1 MKYTDFSRYVSE
13 IEKKIGYVFKDKSLL
28 AQAFTR
34 TSFCNENKSKSV
46 DYQSNEVL
54 EFLGDSILSASVTTM
69 LINDNS
75 RRYDYGIRTDFAEG
89 DFSNIK
95 SKLSDKTNL
104 SESIKKLGLQDF
116 LLMGDGDVKLNIQ
129 NEPSVMEDLFE
140 SILGAV
146 YIDSEEKLE
155 VARGVIANILDVS
168 VYLKADDIRAAR
180 SYKNLL
186 QELCAS
192 KEHRLPPPVYQ
203 IFAEGPEHERRYTAE
218 CYVNGVKVSVGIGKN
233 KKSAE
238 ADAARLALDALG
250 TLATLGTE
258 EHKYTVTAQERAR
271 RYAKEKSIPLPEYRD
286 TKETD
291 ASTKTRAEFE
301 TVCTFSGITK
311 VGIGPS
317 KKEARESAVSK
328 ILDELGV
335 GK

>member
-1 MKYTDFSRYVSE
+1 MKYTDFSRHVAE
-13 IEKKIGYVFKDKSLL
+13 IEKKIGYVFSDKNLL

-34 TSFCNENKSKSV
+34 TSFCNENKSKSAE
-46 DYQSNEVL
+46 YQSNEVL

-75 RRYDYGIRTDFAEG
+75 RRYEYGIRTDFAEG

-104 SESIKKLGLQDF
+104 SESIKKLGLQNF
-116 LLMGDGDVKLNIQ
+116 LLMGEGDVKLSIQ

-146 YIDSEEKLE
+146 YIDSGEKLE

-168 VYLKADDIRAAR
+168 VYLKGGESCTSR

-192 KEHRLPPPVYQ
+192 KEHRLPPPVYHVT
-203 IFAEGPEHERRYTAE
+203 AEGPEHERRYTAV
-218 CYVNGVKVSVGIGKN
+218 CYVDGIKVSVGVGKN

-250 TLATLGTE
+250 SLQDKE
-258 EHKYTVTAQERAR
+258 RKYDTTAQEAAR
-271 RYAKEKSIPLPEYRD
+271 RYARENRIPLPEYCD
-286 TKETD
+286 TKETE

-301 TVCTFSGITK
+301 TKCTFSGISKT
-311 VGIGPS
+311 GIGPS
-317 KKEARESAVSK
+317 KKEAREAAVSQ
-328 ILDELGV
+328 ILEELGI